1 MFLSGLIVRLLSGE
15 EVFSIPPIIKWPG
28 FDEETE
34 TQRFPFKT
42 TIMLINLCTLYERH
56 YKTYVKVKQFNI
68 VSSPMALKRVT
79 QGDLDKSTIK
89 AALKTLNKFY
99 IHPREHY
106 FMTSSAV

>member
-1 MFLSGLIVRLLSGE
+1 MMAQNLGRKMSDQVRDKNDSKKGSMFMFLSGLIVRLLSGE

-56 YKTYVKVKQFNI
+56 HKAYVKI
-68 VSSPMALKRVT
+68 
-79 QGDLDKSTIK
+79 
-89 AALKTLNKFY
+89 
-99 IHPREHY
+99 
-106 FMTSSAV
+106 

>member
-1 MFLSGLIVRLLSGE
+1 MSILKAPELFSPYFSGVPESRIKKDGPSSRNDPKKGSMFMFLSGLIVRLLSGE

-56 YKTYVKVKQFNI
+56 HKTYVKV
-68 VSSPMALKRVT
+68 
-79 QGDLDKSTIK
+79 
-89 AALKTLNKFY
+89 
-99 IHPREHY
+99 
-106 FMTSSAV
+106 